1 MKHCKRGW
9 GIPAFTLIWFLAA
22 QSCSQPVDDAPPV
35 IGPDTQAG
43 DIRGQVSVRIGR
55 IGAIE
60 ALNPDF
66 SALSGFTLDFSRDQG
81 AGPSRQNI
89 GRDETIT
96 AVLDAG
102 VWTVTVSGFIQS
114 GEGAS
119 ADPVIQGSVQVAVQ
133 AGERKDLAVTVDK
146 PAAGTV
152 KQGALRGSIDFPWD
166 LLDSAWFAFFK
177 LEDDGKTRQDE
188 PDKTVELFQR
198 ENGALKI
205 SLEPGRYHVELALQS
220 GGAPER
226 REERQVQIYPLLETP
241 VPPYSFGKDD
251 FPQTPNGGDELP
263 QTPSGGDELPQTPS
277 GGDELPQTPAVECA
291 GVEGLKTYLDSQ
303 PVNTALNP
311 YAVRVT
317 NCDLSSKENT
327 GNTLKTLCAA
337 LSRYVKLDLSKC
349 SGDRYVNI
357 AVSNNGPNRARIV
370 SLTLPGTVLAI
381 DASAF
386 SGYEALSS
394 VNAPKVQTIGVSA
407 FKECAALQSV
417 YMPEL
422 HTIESASGAGYGT
435 FRDCA
440 ALAVIAAPR
449 LRLIGDYAF
458 YNCGSLTSLSF
469 TEAESAGA
477 SAFRGAARLTRI
489 ELPKVN
495 FIGNNCFTG
504 CNALARLVLGGNPPA
519 LGGKTIVPADKPVE
533 GILVP
538 SNAVE
543 AYQTTSLEYWT
554 DTLKAKV
561 KALGN

>member
-1 MKHCKRGW
+1 MKYCKRGW

-22 QSCSQPVDDAPPV
+22 QSCSQPVDDAPPGA
-35 IGPDTQAG
+35 GPDTPAD
-43 DIRGQVSVRIGR
+43 DIRGQVSVHIDR
-55 IGAIE
+55 IGALE

-102 VWTVTVSGFIQS
+102 TWTVTVSGFMPS
-114 GEGAS
+114 GGSAS
-119 ADPVIQGSVQVAVQ
+119 TEPVIQGSVQVAVQ

-146 PAAGTV
+146 PAAGTG
-152 KQGALRGSIDFPWD
+152 KQGALLGSVDFPWD
-166 LLDSAWFAFFK
+166 LLDSAQFAFFK

-188 PDKTVELFQR
+188 PDKTVELLQR
-198 ENGALKI
+198 ENGELKI
-205 SLEPGRYHVELALQS
+205 PLDPGRYRVELALQS

-226 REERQVQIYPLLETP
+226 REERQVQIYPLLETA
-241 VPPYSFGKDD
+241 VPPYSFGEDD
-251 FPQTPNGGDELP
+251 FPQTP
-263 QTPSGGDELPQTPS
+263 SGGE
-277 GGDELPQTPAVECA
+277 ELPQTPAVECA
-291 GVEGLKTYLDSQ
+291 GAESLKTYLASQ

-311 YAVRVT
+311 YVIRVA
-317 NCDLSSKENT
+317 NCDLSSKENA

-337 LSRYVKLDLSKC
+337 ISRYVKLDLSKC
-349 SGDRYVNI
+349 FGDRYVNI

-370 SLTLPGTVLAI
+370 SLTLPDTVLAI

-386 SGYEALSS
+386 SGYDALRS
-394 VNAPKVQTIGVSA
+394 VNASKVQTLGVSA

-477 SAFRGAARLTRI
+477 SAFRGAAKLARM
-489 ELPKVN
+489 ELPRVN
-495 FIGNNCFTG
+495 FLGNNCFTG

-519 LGGKTIVPADKPVE
+519 LGGKTIVPADKPAE

-538 SNAVE
+538 PSAVE
-543 AYQTTSLEYWT
+543 AYQTTSLEHWT